1 MAHNQGLALF
11 CRVGSCLCA
20 LPLKHV
26 IETMRP
32 MPVEPLSGTTPLV
45 SGLAIIR
52 GVPVP
57 VLQAG
62 ELLGAERAKPGRFVT
77 VRVGK
82 RQVAL
87 AVDSVLSVGALP
99 LGSLDELP
107 PLLRDAGSEAILSI
121 GALDA
126 NLLLVLRSA
135 RLVPEHL
142 WAQLGAVGSRS

>member
-1 MAHNQGLALF
+1 MAHSEGLALF

-20 LPLKHV
+20 LPLEHV
-26 IETMRP
+26 VETMRP
-32 MPVEPLSGTTPLV
+32 MPVEPLAGTTPLV

-52 GVPVP
+52 GAPVP

-62 ELLGAERAKPGRFVT
+62 KLLGAESVTPCRFVT

-87 AVDSVLSVGALP
+87 AVDSVLGVGALP
-99 LGSLDELP
+99 RGSLHELP
-107 PLLRDAGSEAILSI
+107 PLLRDAGSEAISWI

-126 NLLLVLRSA
+126 DLLLVLRSA
-135 RLVPEHL
+135 RLVPEDL
-142 WAQLGAVGSRS
+142 WSQLGPEGSRS